1 MSTGQSYLGKG
12 DSTTL
17 LEHSDQISPQ
27 NTALAD
33 DLSAPSINPR
43 IYEAQ
48 TRLLDLSDQFV
59 TLGFEQG
66 PMQAIGDMLT
76 HWLTTPT
83 EKLAADQLR
92 AMQLLIGLLST
103 FYSATSQPLT
113 SASTSIT
120 LCLSC

>member
-17 LEHSDQISPQ
+17 LEPSAKISPLS
-27 NTALAD
+27 TALAD
-33 DLSAPSINPR
+33 DYSATSINPR

-66 PMQAIGDMLT
+66 PAQTLGNLLT

-83 EKLAADQLR
+83 Q
-92 AMQLLIGLLST
+92 
-103 FYSATSQPLT
+103 ATCQLT
-113 SASTSIT
+113 SY
-120 LCLSC
+120 LV